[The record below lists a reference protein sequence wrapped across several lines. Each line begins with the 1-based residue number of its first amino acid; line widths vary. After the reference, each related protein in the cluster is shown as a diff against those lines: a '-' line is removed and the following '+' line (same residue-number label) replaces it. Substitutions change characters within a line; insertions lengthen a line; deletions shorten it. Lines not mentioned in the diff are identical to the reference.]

1 MPAEYAYIIP
11 QIARKCNIFR
21 AIVNFTCVAW
31 IIGLIFVP
39 LYKKKDENMKDDIRK
54 LEHQLSELKSDRKN
68 LARNDARIRA
78 LQERIDAANMI
89 AGANANAKKR
99 RR

>member
-1 MPAEYAYIIP
+1 MDYWLNICPAL
-11 QIARKCNIFR
+11 Q
-21 AIVNFTCVAW
+21 
-31 IIGLIFVP
+31 
-39 LYKKKDENMKDDIRK
+39 KKDENMKDDIRK

-78 LQERIDAANMI
+78 LQDRIDAANMI

>member
-1 MPAEYAYIIP
+1 
-11 QIARKCNIFR
+11 
-21 AIVNFTCVAW
+21 
-31 IIGLIFVP
+31 
-39 LYKKKDENMKDDIRK
+39 MKDDIRK

-78 LQERIDAANMI
+78 LQNRIDAANMI
-89 AGANANAKKR
+89 ADANTNVKKR

>member
-1 MPAEYAYIIP
+1 
-11 QIARKCNIFR
+11 
-21 AIVNFTCVAW
+21 
-31 IIGLIFVP
+31 
-39 LYKKKDENMKDDIRK
+39 MKDDIRK

-89 AGANANAKKR
+89 AGASANAKKR

>member
-1 MPAEYAYIIP
+1 MQYLSCSRKFYLCCVDYWLNICPAL
-11 QIARKCNIFR
+11 Q
-21 AIVNFTCVAW
+21 
-31 IIGLIFVP
+31 
-39 LYKKKDENMKDDIRK
+39 KKDENMKDDIRK
-54 LEHQLSELKSDRKN
+54 LEHQLSNLKSDRKN

-78 LQERIDAANMI
+78 LQSRIDAANMI